1 MSTDTNL
8 NAELYKMVRKEIKN
22 THYPQIRKVMDRLD
36 IAYSDWINQMS
47 KLSAATN
54 AGSDEKM
61 VDAMRNTVTSMAKYE
76 KVLDSAVQDLRM
88 WRNLFTKWSGH
99 EGPAPDPLP
108 STFLE

>member
-1 MSTDTNL
+1 
-8 NAELYKMVRKEIKN
+8 MVRKEIKN

-54 AGSDEKM
+54 AGSDENM